1 MFLLISI
8 TVFLQSISLH
18 YIGDPAIKKFLFS
31 GTNQFEKIEKCKD
44 DCVSIKVDGK
54 KITLILK
61 SQGESVVKKY
71 DFSKNQLSQAQFA
84 DLLRLKIILFK
95 KEYRKKIERR
105 FIYLLKTELE
115 SRIKGDLEEKI
126 KKELEEK
133 IKKELEEK
141 LKLELEIKIKKE
153 LEIKIEEELKIKIK
167 KIQTK
172 LEEKIEQNLNNKQKS
187 DIKLKDIESKLKKE
201 ISFSL
206 EKELKL
212 ILNRE
217 IDLETKQ
224 MKKQIKKEI
233 KEEMKNEYN
242 KNIYN
247 YLSFAGNINLGIKKE
262 RIAGGALL
270 EYKRINNQ
278 NIMTYS
284 LSFLMRE
291 KSKNSNVETNF
302 ILLQIAIGR
311 EFRITKKISLEF
323 TGGAFAGVVNLID
336 ENNWYFGWETTGGVL
351 GSINGTIMISPK
363 WGIFFKNN
371 LSLFLINYRNTDNDG
386 LYGNKK
392 ISTSFSLGGFFSF

>member
-8 TVFLQSISLH
+8 TVFFQSISLH

-31 GTNQFEKIEKCKD
+31 GTNQFEKIEKCED

-54 KITLILK
+54 KIILILK

-95 KEYRKKIERR
+95 KEYRKRIERR
-105 FIYLLKTELE
+105 FIYLLKAELE
-115 SRIKGDLEEKI
+115 SRIKEDLEEKI

-141 LKLELEIKIKKE
+141 LRLELEIKIKKE
-153 LEIKIEEELKIKIK
+153 LEIKIEEELRIKIK

-172 LEEKIEQNLNNKQKS
+172 LEEKIQNLNNKQKS

-201 ISFSL
+201 IGFSL

-217 IDLETKQ
+217 IDLETRKI
-224 MKKQIKKEI
+224 KKQLKKEI

-262 RIAGGALL
+262 KIAGGALL

-278 NIMTYS
+278 NIIASS
-284 LSFLMRE
+284 LSFLIRE
-291 KSKNSNVETNF
+291 KSKNSVETNF
-302 ILLQIAIGR
+302 ILLKITIGKEFKIA
-311 EFRITKKISLEF
+311 KKISLEF

-336 ENNWYFGWETTGGVL
+336 KNNWYFGWETTGGVL
-351 GSINGTIMISPK
+351 GSINGIIMISPK
-363 WGIFFKNN
+363 WGIFFKND
-371 LSLFLINYRNTDNDG
+371 LSLFLINYRNTNNDG